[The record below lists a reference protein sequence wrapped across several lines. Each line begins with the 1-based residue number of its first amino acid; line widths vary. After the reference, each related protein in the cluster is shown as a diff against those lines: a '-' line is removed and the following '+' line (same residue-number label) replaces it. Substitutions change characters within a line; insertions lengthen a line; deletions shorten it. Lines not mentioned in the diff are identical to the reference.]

1 MLNKLF
7 YNKFNINSL
16 TYTNHKI
23 LVMKKIKKFLFCSVL
38 FCSVLL
44 LNSCSEPTND
54 IIPEQQST
62 KNLTQLKKEAITRIL
77 SMSNDSEFKSFILT
91 ECLKQSHGDYNV
103 YFSTIIEK
111 YKSKNIEFANSLS
124 VLRLNMMKINGGIE
138 PLLFY
143 PQAETIENIAYKKTF
158 RTSNG
163 EPVVIGI
170 YDSDLSPSY
179 TASGYIIQN
188 DGTLQYH
195 SEITEDFAWEN
206 DVWVIGLEE
215 DTNDYSLSYTDL
227 PSFIPVAVNTSL
239 RTQGQAEYA
248 AIIQVTDLND
258 IEPWTGGKLEFTI
271 VVMNANGVIIG
282 NEKFPKRK
290 RSNFKDNKWYDYNY
304 FVGNWNT
311 STFGNWMYEKWIE
324 RDGGKSASITVS
336 VPPPAGSSGPT
347 TTINIPS
354 EDRDDDLGLATIQF
368 SDNID
373 QVYNISYAN
382 IKRRK

>member
-1 MLNKLF
+1 
-7 YNKFNINSL
+7 
-16 TYTNHKI
+16 
-23 LVMKKIKKFLFCSVL
+23 
-38 FCSVLL
+38 
-44 LNSCSEPTND
+44 
-54 IIPEQQST
+54 
-62 KNLTQLKKEAITRIL
+62 
-77 SMSNDSEFKSFILT
+77 MSNDSEFKSFILT

-258 IEPWTGGKLEFTI
+258 IEPWTGGKKYWIRL
-271 VVMNANGVIIG
+271 ARSLLPIIRAHLG
-282 NEKFPKRK
+282 PNEKMVEAATGAFITAPCAPGLEKFHDDK
-290 RSNFKDNKWYDYNY
+290 ANFYQIRAAIIAALAASPIGD
-304 FVGNWNT
+304 VG
-311 STFGNWMYEKWIE
+311 
-324 RDGGKSASITVS
+324 
-336 VPPPAGSSGPT
+336 
-347 TTINIPS
+347 
-354 EDRDDDLGLATIQF
+354 
-368 SDNID
+368 
-373 QVYNISYAN
+373 
-382 IKRRK
+382 